1 MKKLWVFV
9 FIGVWLLV
17 SASYPGR
24 LPGADWERLE
34 SAGVHG
40 QLSFDRESIEWLGY
54 DLVNVQVKYRYVY
67 RYRDEG
73 YAYSVSSLKIDC
85 SGKKLASVRIEDY
98 DREGSLM
105 SSVASPAEPW
115 YPLFPGSPY
124 EPLFGAVCLG
134 SYPLHTEKR

>member
-9 FIGVWLLV
+9 FVGFWLLV
-17 SASYPGR
+17 SASYPCR
-24 LPGADWERLE
+24 SPGADWERLE
-34 SAGVHG
+34 PVGVHG

-54 DLVNVQVKYRYVY
+54 DLVNV
-67 RYRDEG
+67 
-73 YAYSVSSLKIDC
+73 
-85 SGKKLASVRIEDY
+85 VRIEDY

-124 EPLFGAVCLG
+124 EPLFRALCLG
-134 SYPLHTEKR
+134 TYPLHTEKR